1 MRRSAI
7 LLPNPLKPT
16 AHSGIGVGHY
26 YAMHFMGAM
35 FPLGAGVL
43 LYGWRAAW
51 SVALVLLAAGF
62 AVVVW
67 RRVGT
72 RGHELRLN
80 QAAWFATLL
89 ALMLPAHLVTTRVGI
104 APPYAAGWPLL
115 VAAGVMLVILLWSVG
130 GIGAGRI
137 HPVLI
142 TYLLLSVLFSEE
154 LAPRCSLQRH
164 RIITGDLLD
173 CAPSHADAGSP
184 EPWVR
189 RPVVRGFDA
198 VSAPSVVD
206 RLIAYTRGAERSE
219 RGLLRLQGL
228 LSERLPPLED
238 LVVGGQPAPTGTGS
252 AVAVIVGGLF
262 LLYRGLIDPRVPLII
277 VGCAYVSLLVLPI
290 PARIVGDWPQW
301 SWLVVREADVDWATA
316 LTFVHYEIMAS
327 PLLFAAL
334 FLATAPS
341 IRPVTR
347 KARVVYSVVAGMLSA
362 PAMLYVS
369 VSMGPYLAVFAASLL
384 TPLLDRW
391 LSPKPL
397 V

>member
-16 AHSGIGVGHY
+16 AHSGLGVGQY
-26 YAMHFMGAM
+26 YAMHFMGAL
-35 FPLGAGVL
+35 FPLSAGIL

-51 SVALVLLAAGF
+51 TLVIVLVAAAG
-62 AVVVW
+62 AVVFW
-67 RRVGT
+67 RRVGK

-80 QAAWFATLL
+80 QAAWLATLL
-89 ALMLPAHLVTTRVGI
+89 ALMLPAHLVTTRPG
-104 APPYAAGWPLL
+104 PGHAAGWPIL
-115 VAAGVMLVILLWSVG
+115 VAGGVMLVILLWTLG
-130 GIGAGRI
+130 GIGAGRV
-137 HPVLI
+137 HPVLV
-142 TYLLLSVLFSEE
+142 TYLLLSVLFADE
-154 LAPRCSLQRH
+154 LTPRCSLQRD
-164 RIITGDLLD
+164 RIITGDLLN
-173 CAPSHADAGSP
+173 CAPTQGEAVGP

-189 RPVVRGFDA
+189 RPIVRGYDA
-198 VSAPSVVD
+198 VPAPSVVD
-206 RLIAYTRGAERSE
+206 RLIAYTRGSE
-219 RGLLRLQGL
+219 KTDHGLLRLQGL

-238 LVVGGQPAPTGTGS
+238 LVVGGQPAPLGTGS

-277 VGCAYVSLLVLPI
+277 FACTYAALLVLPV

-301 SWLVVREADVDWATA
+301 SWLVVREGDVDWATA

-334 FLATAPS
+334 FLATSPS
-341 IRPVTR
+341 IRPISR
-347 KARVVYSVVAGMLSA
+347 RARVVYSVVAGLLAA
-362 PAMLYVS
+362 PAMLYIS

-391 LSPKPL
+391 LPPRPL